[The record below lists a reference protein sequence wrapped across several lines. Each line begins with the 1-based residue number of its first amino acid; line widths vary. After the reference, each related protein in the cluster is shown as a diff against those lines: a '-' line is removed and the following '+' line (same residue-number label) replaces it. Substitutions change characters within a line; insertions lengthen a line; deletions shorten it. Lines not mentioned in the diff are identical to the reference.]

1 MCVRQYGYR
10 GEEEEKKRGWAE
22 TNLFNDK
29 LGSLGILLSN
39 LFLLDGGSEL
49 LSETI
54 RYGDTRSVS
63 GIRPGCI
70 RRLEFPLWMLLT
82 SCASRVT

>member
-54 RYGDTRSVS
+54 RYGDNEISLWESSGLHSTTRVS
-63 GIRPGCI
+63 AMDATHVMC
-70 RRLEFPLWMLLT
+70 
-82 SCASRVT
+82 V

>member
-10 GEEEEKKRGWAE
+10 GEEEKEKKGWAK
-22 TNLFNDK
+22 TYLFNDK

-49 LSETI
+49 LSEAV
-54 RYGDTRSVS
+54 RYINTRSVS
-63 GIRPGCI
+63 GVFVLITFDELNSCYGCYS
-70 RRLEFPLWMLLT
+70 RHVRL
-82 SCASRVT
+82 